1 MANDENELK
10 KLFSNISEVFDQ
22 DLFDQDKIKQEP
34 RPQNIPQMNH
44 QNLNQMNQLNQQQ
57 FNHYVMP
64 ECQMQKPM
72 QMHQQRIFQ
81 PQSEMSPAA
90 QTLKHMAQQHQV
102 KNSMAMNYM
111 RPTIGQQPMVQQQN
125 NQQRMPYQPQQQFND
140 YSSQFHKTQ
149 MPFTPDMIKQEIMM
163 QQQPQMAPMHQ
174 MKPVMSHQ
182 MVQEDVKNVP
192 HYQQNYQNT
201 QFNHQNQQRNTFN
214 PNQNPNMINIA
225 MKQTQQM
232 QMQFN
237 NLGTV
242 GGNIHIQGGQ
252 QMVGRMGDFSMQ
264 QQQQMYFNQYNS
276 QRPGHHQA
284 GEGKKFTIFLLTF
297 FLIFNQ
303 FSGPTSNF
311 SMMQNQSMSFTQ

>member
-34 RPQNIPQMNH
+34 QNITHHH
-44 QNLNQMNQLNQQQ
+44 QPLNQMNQLNQQQ

-72 QMHQQRIFQ
+72 QMHQQQQQQRMFQ
-81 PQSEMSPAA
+81 PQNEMSPAA

-111 RPTIGQQPMVQQQN
+111 RPTIGQQPIVQQQG

-163 QQQPQMAPMHQ
+163 QPQMAPIHQ
-174 MKPVMSHQ
+174 MKPVMNHQ
-182 MVQEDVKNVP
+182 MVQEDVKNVVP
-192 HYQQNYQNT
+192 HYQQTSYQNN
-201 QFNHQNQQRNTFN
+201 QFNHQQRNTFN
-214 PNQNPNMINIA
+214 PNQNPSMINIA

-232 QMQFN
+232 QFN
-237 NLGTV
+237 SSTAA

-252 QMVGRMGDFSMQ
+252 QMTGRMGDFSMQ
-264 QQQQMYFNQYNS
+264 QQQQMYFNQYN
-276 QRPGHHQA
+276 RPNHHHQA
-284 GEGKKFTIFLLTF
+284 GEG
-297 FLIFNQ
+297 
-303 FSGPTSNF
+303 NF
-311 SMMQNQSMSFTQ
+311 